1 VIEQER
7 QKVFTLKAI
16 LMGLMGVVLITG
28 GAGYV
33 DLRISSSPSLVG
45 AHLAVGPFF
54 LIMLLALGWNLM
66 ARRFPALVFNTREL
80 VVVLAMM
87 LIACFPPTAGLLRH
101 FQRQLTLPWY
111 YLAAGG
117 QTEWEK
123 FKILDYVPATLFP
136 VPAPFMKDGLLQ
148 LDSTVYRGIFQGLA
162 QGNEGLSF
170 SGVPWHAWCQPL
182 LYWGPLIVL
191 LSICVMSLSLL
202 MHRQWADHE
211 QLSYP
216 LAQIL
221 STLTYRKEGWGVPDL
236 FRNRLFWWG
245 FLPVFLLYVLEYL
258 HQWFPMEVPGLS
270 VLMPNLKTWG
280 VPLADKI
287 PILGQSDGVWYLSKQ
302 VIFFSVIGASYFVAS
317 EIALTMGL
325 SQLFT
330 VLAGVWFFSVTGSP
344 LSSRTDM
351 GLMRGGSYLAYAAVL
366 LYTGRSYYGSV
377 FRSAL
382 KWRVRA
388 GEDQASIWAARLL
401 VVSFVGFTGML
412 VMMGLDW
419 LIALFFALLVMLLFL
434 VFTRIICETG
444 IPFMQ
449 AHWWPSTFL
458 VSLLGPAAVGPGPL
472 VLIGLIGTVLI
483 QDPRECL
490 MPYVA
495 TGWKMA
501 DNAKI
506 KLGRLFAVLVVALLV
521 ALVVG
526 FGVTTWT
533 QYKYGSITEQGYA
546 SKSVPTI
553 AFNQAAQRISEMTET
568 GVFEQ
573 SRSLHGLAK
582 LKLVSP
588 AAADLGFV
596 GTGAVAVL
604 VFALLRFRFARFPLH
619 PVLFLVWGV
628 YATSVVW
635 ASFLIGWAA
644 KMLVVKFGGGK
655 VYHQLRPFFVGL
667 IAGELI
673 MAGVAIVVG
682 LIYYMYTGRPPS
694 IVFSILVG

>member
-1 VIEQER
+1 MIEQAQ
-7 QKVFTLKAI
+7 QKGFTLKAI
-16 LMGLMGVVLITG
+16 LMGLLGVAIISG

-45 AHLAVGPFF
+45 THLAVGPFF
-54 LIMLLALGWNLM
+54 LITVLALGWNLM
-66 ARRFPALVFNTREL
+66 AKRFPALVFNPREL
-80 VVVLAMM
+80 IVVMAMM
-87 LIACFPPTAGLLRH
+87 LIACFPPTAGLFRH

-123 FKILDYVPATLFP
+123 FKILDYIPSTLFP
-136 VPAPFMKDGLLQ
+136 VPAPFLKDGLLQ
-148 LDSTVYRGIFQGLA
+148 LDNTVYRGIFQGLA
-162 QGNEGLSF
+162 QGKEGLGLSA
-170 SGVPWHAWCQPL
+170 VPWHAWVQPL

-191 LSICVMSLSLL
+191 LAISVMSLSLL

-221 STLTYRKEGWGVPDL
+221 STLTHRKEGFGVPDL

-245 FLPVFLLYVLEYL
+245 FSPVFLLYVLEYL
-258 HQWFPMEVPGLS
+258 HQWFPMEVPGLT
-270 VLMPNLKTWG
+270 VLMPQLKNWS

-287 PILGQSDGVWYLSKQ
+287 PSFAQSDGVWNLSCQ
-302 VIFFSVIGASYFVAS
+302 TIFFSVIGASYFVAS
-317 EIALTMGL
+317 EIGLTMGL
-325 SQLFT
+325 SQFFT
-330 VLAGVWFFSVTGSP
+330 VILGVCFFSATGST

-351 GLMRGGSYLAYAAVL
+351 GLMRGGAYLAYAAVL
-366 LYTGRSYYGSV
+366 LYTGRSYYGAV
-377 FRSAL
+377 FKSAVR
-382 KWRVRA
+382 WRTRGV
-388 GEDQASIWAARLL
+388 EDQSSVWAARLL
-401 VVSFVGFTGML
+401 LVSFVGFVGML

-419 LIALFFALLVMLLFL
+419 LIALFFALLIMLLFL

-444 IPFMQ
+444 IPFLQ

-458 VSLLGPAAVGPGPL
+458 VALIGPAAVGPGPL
-472 VLIGLIGTVLI
+472 VLIGWIGTVLI

-501 DNAKI
+501 DDAKM
-506 KLGRLFAVLVVALLV
+506 KLGRLFGVLVLALVV

-533 QYKYGSITEQGYA
+533 QYKYGAITEQGYA

-573 SRSLHGLAK
+573 SRSLHGLSK

-588 AAADLGFV
+588 VATELGFV
-596 GTGAVAVL
+596 VAGAVAVL
-604 VFALLRFRFARFPLH
+604 IFALLRFRFARFPLH

-628 YATSVVW
+628 YAISTVW

-673 MAGVAIVVG
+673 MAGISIVVG
-682 LIYYMYTGRPPS
+682 LIYYACTGRSPG
-694 IVFSILVG
+694 IDFKILVG